1 MDNFKKFG
9 YGVAIVGVLAI
20 VFAIGY
26 FVRGKSNADCHE
38 QDSLVHEMQERIQR
52 DSSLMLL
59 LQQSSVECNRQAVST
74 IVQYEKELQAKTR
87 TIELLKNS
95 NFVLQDGLKELEKQ
109 NRKIDSTKFNKQQL
123 ETFFNNY

>member
-9 YGVAIVGVLAI
+9 YGVAIVGFLAI
-20 VFAIGY
+20 IFAAGY
-26 FVRGKSNADCHE
+26 FIRGGGGSDCDD
-38 QDSLVHEMQERIQR
+38 QDNLVHEMQERIQR

-59 LQQSSVECNRQAVST
+59 LQQSSIECNRQAVST

-87 TIELLKNS
+87 TIDLLKNS
-95 NFVLQDGLKELEKQ
+95 NFVLQDGLKELEER